1 MDHDDGITDWDA
13 AFEAIVAPLR
23 SPRYVR
29 VAGAAWRCVV
39 AAVLMALAYWSIVRL
54 VAEPLGRLGR
64 PWV

>member
-1 MDHDDGITDWDA
+1 MDHDDGTDWDA

-29 VAGAAWRCVV
+29 IAGIAWRFVA
-39 AAVLMALAYWSIVRL
+39 AAVLMALAWWSVVRL
-54 VAEPLGRLGR
+54 IAEPLGRLGR